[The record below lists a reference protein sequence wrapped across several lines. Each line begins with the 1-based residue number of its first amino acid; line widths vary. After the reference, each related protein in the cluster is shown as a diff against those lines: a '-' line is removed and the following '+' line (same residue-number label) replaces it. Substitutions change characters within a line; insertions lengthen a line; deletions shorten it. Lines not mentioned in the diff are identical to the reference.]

1 MMNVSSRA
9 SKPVIC
15 VRFPAGPPQNPN
27 LFTPMVG
34 LVYRLFLPSW
44 QQKNGGNALSLL
56 PFSPFNTDT
65 GPAPTWL
72 PRLAA
77 YQG

>member
-1 MMNVSSRA
+1 
-9 SKPVIC
+9 
-15 VRFPAGPPQNPN
+15 
-27 LFTPMVG
+27 MVG